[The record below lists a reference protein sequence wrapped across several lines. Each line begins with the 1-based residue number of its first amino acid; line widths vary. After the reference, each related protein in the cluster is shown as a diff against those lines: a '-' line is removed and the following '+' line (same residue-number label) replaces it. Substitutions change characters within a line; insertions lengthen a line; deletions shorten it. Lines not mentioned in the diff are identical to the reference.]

1 VVVGMAVLNN
11 AAQQGAHRQ
20 ADHETYNQ
28 PEGLPHV
35 LPISSDFFF
44 VFGTK
49 TERFSEKPYYRRTEW
64 TLKPAQRA

>member
-35 LPISSDFFF
+35 LPISSDFF
-44 VFGTK
+44 
-49 TERFSEKPYYRRTEW
+49 RFWYKNRDILRKAVLSE
-64 TLKPAQRA
+64 A